1 MLKNV
6 GIALGAALLIG
17 LPPSAALAHAHL
29 QTSLPPAGA
38 TVATGPSEVRL
49 QFNEAVEPRFS
60 KISVEVRGG
69 KPIASEPPASDPADK
84 AILIVKF
91 AQPLP
96 AGSYKVTWQAVSAD
110 THKIKGSFTFQV
122 RP

>member
-1 MLKNV
+1 MLKSV
-6 GIALGAALLIG
+6 GIALGAALLTG
-17 LPPSAALAHAHL
+17 LLHSAALAHAQL
-29 QTSLPPAGA
+29 KNTVPPAGA

-60 KISVEVRGG
+60 KISVELRGG

-84 AILIVKF
+84 ATLIVKF

>member
-1 MLKNV
+1 MVKGLRFAFI
-6 GIALGAALLIG
+6 GALLTG
-17 LPPSAALAHAHL
+17 LPHSAAMAHAHL
-29 QTSLPPAGA
+29 KTSMPAAGA

-49 QFNEAVEPRFS
+49 ECNEAVEPRFS
-60 KISVEVRGG
+60 TISVEARG
-69 KPIASEPPASDPADK
+69 KPVASEPPRSDPADK
-84 AILIVKF
+84 ATLIVKF

-96 AGSYKVTWQAVSAD
+96 AGSYKVTWQATSAD